1 MAKAQI
7 LIVEDEGVVAMEI
20 EARLKSLGYAV
31 SAVASSGEE
40 AIEKTAETRPDLVL
54 MDIKLRGDMD
64 GVEAA
69 EQIRARF
76 DIPVIYLTAHADNDT
91 LRRAKVTEPFG
102 YIIKPFE
109 ERELY
114 TNIEIALY
122 KHNLEKE
129 LKENVSQLVK
139 KVVEWDA
146 NHDSED

>member
-20 EARLKSLGYAV
+20 EARLKNLGYAV
-31 SAVASSGEE
+31 AAVASSGEE
-40 AIEKTAETRPDLVL
+40 AIEKAVETHPDLVL
-54 MDIKLRGDMD
+54 MDIKLRGGMD